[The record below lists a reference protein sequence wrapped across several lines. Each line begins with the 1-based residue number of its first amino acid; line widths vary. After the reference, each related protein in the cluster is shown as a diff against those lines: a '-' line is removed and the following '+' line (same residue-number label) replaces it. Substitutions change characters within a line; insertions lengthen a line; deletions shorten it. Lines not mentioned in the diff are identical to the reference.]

1 MIKII
6 ISNVG
11 EFSIHQEKLS
21 ELLNWLAA
29 NGVRTQNYS
38 VTEVSSPRFPGSN
51 LING

>member
-11 EFSIHQEKLS
+11 EFTIHQEKLS
-21 ELLNWLAA
+21 ELLNWLTL
-29 NGVRTQNYS
+29 NGVRTQNFS
-38 VTEVSSPRFPGSN
+38 VTEINSSQFNGNS

>member
-11 EFSIHQEKLS
+11 EFTIHQEKLQ
-21 ELLNWLAA
+21 ELLSWLSR
-29 NGVRTQNYS
+29 NGVRTQNFS
-38 VTEVSSPRFPGSN
+38 VTELNTPNFPGQS

>member
-11 EFSIHQEKLS
+11 EFTIHQEKLQ
-21 ELLNWLAA
+21 ELLNWLAK
-29 NGVRTQNYS
+29 NGVRTANLAVQ
-38 VTEVSSPRFPGSN
+38 EVSVNNFPGKS